1 MVLFYKGDA
10 LMKIFKKS
18 LAVLL
23 VALMV
28 LTAAPLS
35 GFVGLEIEL
44 PEWSTFEAK
53 AADEYLTSGYCGEVT
68 ETTDGTQISWVLN
81 DEGTLTITGEGRM
94 AAETFN
100 YDLRIKEIIIG
111 EGVENIAPY
120 AFNQCTNLT
129 SVTVEGSSLTSV
141 DDRAFNYCRKL
152 ASFTFPSSLET
163 IGAYAF
169 SYSDLAAIDF
179 TSVSSLHTIEEYAFE
194 SCTKITSLEFPD
206 SLKVIGSHAFYQCSK
221 MASVTF
227 PKNLESMGSYAFYA
241 CKSLTSVKIPSS
253 IQNISTGV
261 FYNCN
266 NLTEVDFPDMLQTIN
281 SQAFSACNLTELVIP
296 DSVTTIAS
304 NAFTYNSNLTSVTI
318 GSGLSNLGVY
328 AFDYCTNLAQID
340 VSDENET
347 YSSYDGVLYDKN
359 ATALILVPA
368 AASGEVTVPAT
379 VASLS
384 YSAFDNCSNLTAINI
399 EGGSEYYKSVDGIV
413 YTADGESLIVCPRGK
428 EEEVTVADGTVRISS
443 YAFQDCEKITTVK
456 LNDSLVS
463 ILGWAFY
470 SSGVSSIEFGS
481 SLALIANNAF
491 QDCLNLTSLEFSD
504 SLKTIGDCAFYGCRN
519 LTTVEFGSSLKEIG
533 RQAFDRCNITGEL
546 IIPDSVTRIIGG
558 SFGNNANLTSVYI
571 GSGVKTFGSN
581 FGSCTSL
588 AQIKVSEDN
597 SSFSSSYGIMYNKA
611 KTDIV
616 KVPEAI
622 SGEIT
627 IPATVESITCSTFN
641 NCMNITALNMQQGS
655 ENYKSVDGIIYSS
668 DGSILIICPRGK
680 QGSIS
685 VVDGTVT
692 VGESAFSK
700 CSEITS
706 LLLPE
711 TLESI
716 KSLAFSDCSNLS
728 SVTFSNSLKIIES
741 YAFLRCSVLKTVSLP
756 NSLQSIGPSAFA
768 HCSALTSINF
778 PPAITQ
784 INNGILYVCGFV
796 ELALPE
802 TVQGF
807 DNHSLS
813 KLKTL
818 TIENKYCE
826 YTDVN
831 APTFAK
837 GCTVRAYCGSPGHE
851 LAVKRLLNFESLGHT
866 YLDWYVAQPAT
877 FEAEGIERRDCAYC
891 DGYDERVIPKLEKEV
906 FTAAFVAD
914 GKTVATVDFPK
925 GTTSIVEPTVPAKN
939 RYMGKW
945 EDYTLADTDITINA
959 VYTLIKSDD
968 ASEIET
974 ESEAIH
980 YTDKDD
986 VLFRFR
992 VWADAT
998 VVKSTVSKSV
1008 PLDIVLVVDQSGSMD
1023 ETLGGRTKKVDA
1035 LKDTAKDFVNTV
1047 YENAKMT
1054 DADHR
1059 ISLVGFG
1066 LSGNYQGFEK
1076 NENTELI
1083 TSANGIVKF
1092 DDIKT
1097 TDYASSLLSVNVY
1110 GEVNDK
1116 LITAIDSIGARGATA
1131 ADLGFEMAKGVFANT
1146 DSEGR
1151 QRVVIFMTDGEPTYL
1166 SGFQTSVANSA
1177 IANASV
1183 LKNNFGALIYSVG
1196 VFSDADSRNTNINKF
1211 MNAVSSGYPD
1221 AVSMKYMGE
1230 GVDGQYYLTVNNT
1243 DSLTSVFK
1251 SISTESLSHT
1261 APFDN
1266 LTVIKTLSEYV
1277 TLTSKQEEQLRIDLI
1292 RKYGITNDDI
1302 IITRN
1307 DDGTTTVQVNSL
1319 TPYEVTD
1326 EEGNIAYEVAVEF
1339 FASLNE
1345 KANTAGDY
1353 IVDTEDSGVMLG
1365 EDAKGY
1371 ETTFDTSAITL
1382 DSDKARVIFTIN
1394 GEVYEVSENLDSG
1407 YAVAPEFEIAED
1419 WQFSGWDTTAKAEN
1433 GTIIDATLTKANRTV
1448 TWHTAEGDIV
1458 QTYVEGDFIKA
1469 PVVEYNADGD
1479 TFLSWDKSIPT
1490 TMPDENLEFTA
1501 VYGGHVHNYSSE
1513 ITKEMTCTEDGVRT
1527 YTCTCGDSYD
1537 EVITAIGHNYE
1548 AMTPSLDKEDAKCT
1562 FCCTN
1567 CGDKYDYALNYEVVE
1582 STGKKTRVLYEF
1594 NLTDDELNTD
1604 IQPDGAIQIRIP
1616 LSELHGNASRASVI
1630 RTNDDGSKT
1639 NVPAVIENDF
1649 LIITCDHFTP
1659 YEVIFDIPCDN
1670 HIQGEWVI
1678 EKEATCTEE
1687 GLRYALCTECEKRV
1701 FEEPIAKLSHTE
1713 SEWIIDEDST
1723 CSKEG
1728 SKHKVCTACGKTV
1741 KTESIAKLDHS
1752 YNAVVTKA
1760 TCEKSGYTT
1769 YTCECGDT
1777 YTGDQTPA
1785 TGHNYSDGVCT
1796 ECGEKKAVDCS
1807 CNCHKG
1813 GFSGFIWKILRFF
1826 YKLFGMNKTCACGVA
1841 HY

>member
-1 MVLFYKGDA
+1 
-10 LMKIFKKS
+10 MKKIRKTMS
-18 LAVLL
+18 VML
-23 VALMV
+23 VALM
-28 LTAAPLS
+28 LLASAPLQ
-35 GFVGLEIEL
+35 GFVGLEL

-384 YSAFDNCSNLTAINI
+384 YSAFDNCSNLTTINI

-491 QDCLNLTSLEFSD
+491 QDCLNLTSLEISD

-519 LTTVEFGSSLKEIG
+519 LTTVEYGSSLKEIG

-546 IIPDSVTRIIGG
+546 IIPDSVTTIV
-558 SFGNNANLTSVYI
+558 SNAFTYNSNLTSVYI
-571 GSGVKTFGSN
+571 GSGLKTFGSN
-581 FGSCTSL
+581 FSYCTSL

-597 SSFSSSYGIMYNKA
+597 SSFSSCDGIMYNKA

-627 IPATVESITCSTFN
+627 IPASVEEFTCSAIN
-641 NCMNITALNMQQGS
+641 DCRKITALSIEKGS
-655 ENYKSVDGIIYSS
+655 ANYKSIDGIVYSS
-668 DGSILIICPRGK
+668 DNKTVIACPRGK
-680 QGSIS
+680 TG
-685 VVDGTVT
+685 VVT
-692 VGESAFSK
+692 VADG
-700 CSEITS
+700 
-706 LLLPE
+706 
-711 TLESI
+711 
-716 KSLAFSDCSNLS
+716 
-728 SVTFSNSLKIIES
+728 
-741 YAFLRCSVLKTVSLP
+741 
-756 NSLQSIGPSAFA
+756 
-768 HCSALTSINF
+768 
-778 PPAITQ
+778 
-784 INNGILYVCGFV
+784 V
-796 ELALPE
+796 E
-802 TVQGF
+802 
-807 DNHSLS
+807 
-813 KLKTL
+813 
-818 TIENKYCE
+818 TIENNAFDNCDGLSNVNYPDSLTTIGQYAFYSCDGLTDIVLPDSLTTIKQSAFRNCIRLVNIVLPDLLTTVGYGAFSHCPALTTINIPKSITKVDNAMLEYSGFTELVFPESVQFFNHTGWNNLKTFTILNRYCE
-826 YTDVN
+826 YTSTS

-837 GCTVRAYCGSPGHE
+837 DCTIRAYCSSPGHT
-851 LAVKRLLNFESLGHT
+851 LATKRLLNFESIGHT

-891 DGYDERVIPKLEKEV
+891 DGYDERVIPKLESDV
-906 FTAAFVAD
+906 FTATFVA
-914 GKTVATVDFPK
+914 GGEVVATVDFAKGATEIAEPK
-925 GTTSIVEPTVPAKN
+925 VPAKD
-939 RYMGKW
+939 RYIGQW
-945 EDYTLADTDITINA
+945 EEYTLADADITINA
-959 VYTLIKSDD
+959 VYTLIKSED

-986 VLFRFR
+986 VLFRFKA
-992 VWADAT
+992 WADAL

-1008 PLDIVLVVDQSGSMD
+1008 PLDIVLVVDQSGSMED
-1023 ETLGGRTKKVDA
+1023 TLGGRTKKVDA
-1035 LKDTAKDFVNTV
+1035 LKETAKDFVNTV
-1047 YENAKMT
+1047 LENAKIT
-1054 DADHR
+1054 GADHR

-1066 LSGNYQGFEK
+1066 LSGRYQGFEK
-1076 NENTELI
+1076 NENTELL

-1097 TDYASSLLSVNVY
+1097 TDYASSLLSVNVD
-1110 GEVNDK
+1110 GVVNFA

-1151 QRVVIFMTDGEPTYL
+1151 QRVVVFMTDGEPTYL
-1166 SGFQTSVANSA
+1166 SGFQTSVANAA
-1177 IANASV
+1177 IYNASL
-1183 LKNNFGALIYSVG
+1183 LKNAYDASIYSVG
-1196 VFSDADSRNTNINKF
+1196 VFSESDSNNRNINKF

-1221 AVSMKYMGE
+1221 AVSMSYLGE

-1261 APFDN
+1261 APFDD

-1277 TLTSKQEEQLRIDLI
+1277 TLTTKQEEQLRIDLI

-1307 DDGTTTVQVNSL
+1307 DDGTTTIQINGL
-1319 TPYEVTD
+1319 TPYETTKDGEV
-1326 EEGNIAYEVAVEF
+1326 IYEVSVEF

-1345 KANTAGDY
+1345 KAATAGDY

-1371 ETTFDTSAITL
+1371 EATFETSSISLT
-1382 DSDKARVIFTIN
+1382 SNKTRVIFTVN
-1394 GEVYEVSENLDSG
+1394 GEVYEISEKISGG
-1407 YAVAPEFEIAED
+1407 YAVIPEIEVSDD
-1419 WQFSGWDTTAKAEN
+1419 WSFSGWDTTSQKAIN
-1433 GTIIDATLTKANRTV
+1433 GLVLDATLTKADRTV
-1448 TWHTAEGDIV
+1448 IWHTADGDIIEK
-1458 QTYVEGDFIKA
+1458 YAKGDIITA
-1469 PVVEYNADGD
+1469 PEVSANANGD
-1479 TFLSWDKSIPT
+1479 IFLSWDKSIPT

-1501 VYGGHVHNYSSE
+1501 VYGGHVHSYTSE
-1513 ITKEMTCTEDGVRT
+1513 VTKKMTCTEDGVRT

-1548 AMTPSLDKEDAKCT
+1548 AMTPSLEKEDAKCT

-1616 LSELHGNASRASVI
+1616 LSELHGSAEHVTVI

-1639 NVPAVIENDF
+1639 QVPAVHEKGF
-1649 LIITCDHFTP
+1649 LIITCEHFTP
-1659 YEVIFDIPCDN
+1659 YEVIFDIPCEG

-1687 GLRYALCTECEKRV
+1687 GLRYALCTECEKRA
-1701 FEEPIAKLSHTE
+1701 FEEPVAKLSHTE

-1741 KTESIAKLDHS
+1741 KTESIAKLDHY

-1785 TGHNYSDGVCT
+1785 TGHNYVDGVCI
-1796 ECGEKKAVDCS
+1796 ECGNSKADNCS

-1813 GFSGFIWKILRFF
+1813 GFMGFIWKILCFF
-1826 YKLFGMNKTCACGVA
+1826 YKLFGMNKICACGVA